1 MSEKRRKWKERKE
14 RRQEEIPRVAARK
27 VSESNAWA
35 SLFTSALGATT
46 LFAILYAGKKE
57 KGGGSNSIGQNG
69 TKVVNCFL

>member
-1 MSEKRRKWKERKE
+1 MERKE
-14 RRQEEIPRVAARK
+14 RKKAGGNTEGGSKKSKRVEC
-27 VSESNAWA
+27 VA